1 MRAFEDIA
9 SFIFSIRSD
18 FGCGMKKT
26 SERFEKAEPICNH
39 LCFDI
44 YHPVR
49 FQVKY
54 FKSCLSRLSQL
65 FFWIPF
71 YVSITRMFSFQLLLL
86 AFGPIL
92 FTSFT
97 TYVAARNRELEH
109 KKKLVSESE
118 EPNSEEI
125 LVLKKEIGKVRFRSA
140 VKSKGWSEGWL
151 N

>member
-1 MRAFEDIA
+1 
-9 SFIFSIRSD
+9 
-18 FGCGMKKT
+18 
-26 SERFEKAEPICNH
+26 
-39 LCFDI
+39 
-44 YHPVR
+44 
-49 FQVKY
+49 
-54 FKSCLSRLSQL
+54 
-65 FFWIPF
+65 
-71 YVSITRMFSFQLLLL
+71 MFSFQLLLL

-140 VKSKGWSEGWL
+140 VKRNG
-151 N
+151 